1 MTTNFLLEE
10 ICLELHRTYDARI
23 LLKYPRN
30 IQNIFLSVAGK
41 NYNKLKGNKVLLS
54 LINMLNSPS
63 KQPVTDYLSGPD
75 EIIKMSSSRYDKTI
89 YLFGESSHSSLSGCH
104 KFPMLKKQV
113 KVGDYLNDLFR
124 TSPVF
129 IDFYIEIG
137 VMLNVLVNIPKDSGQ
152 RLYDIFNKMKDCFGK
167 QDLKCDSNVRIHGID
182 ARNITSKN
190 LGLERT
196 YKNLGLIATDV
207 RMQMYVLK
215 NRRSGVWISVKDF
228 VLKYKDVIEVFKKV
242 KTVDDIIKII
252 IDDIN
257 KDRLLEKEFRRS
269 ILKKEDIIDFFVNN
283 HVRKELEKIHAIN
296 FFGKWFNILTTS
308 DIFPPGLD
316 IINIILDISTGSI
329 MDVYAVS
336 RMFKI
341 FDVKKT
347 EFYPRE
353 PRNII
358 YYAGNGHTIP
368 MFKFLEKLSF
378 STVEKANSDVLSS
391 CVNMKNIKQPLF
403 S

>member
-10 ICLELHRTYDARI
+10 ICLELHRTYDARV
-23 LLKYPRN
+23 LLKYPKY
-30 IQNIFLSVAGK
+30 IQNMFLSIAGK

-54 LINMLNSPS
+54 LINMLNYPN
-63 KQPVTDYLSGPD
+63 KQPITDYLSGPD
-75 EIIKMSSSRYDKTI
+75 EIIKMGSSRYDKTI
-89 YLFGESSHSSLSGCH
+89 YLFGENLHSSLSGCH

-113 KVGDYLNDLFR
+113 KVEDYLKDLFR
-124 TSPVF
+124 TSLVF

-137 VMLNVLVNIPKDSGQ
+137 VMLNVLVDIPRDSGQ

-167 QDLKCDSNVRIHGID
+167 KGIKCDSNVRIHGID
-182 ARNITSKN
+182 ARNITS
-190 LGLERT
+190 LEKT
-196 YKNLGLIATDV
+196 YKNLGLIASEI
-207 RMQMYVLK
+207 RMQIYVLK
-215 NRRSGVWISVKDF
+215 NQRSVWICVKDF
-228 VLKYKDVIEVFKKV
+228 VLKYKDVIEVFRKV
-242 KTVDDIIKII
+242 KTVDDILKII

-283 HVRKELEKIHAIN
+283 HVRKELEKIQVNID
-296 FFGKWFNILTTS
+296 FFGKWFNLVTIS
-308 DIFPPGLD
+308 DNFPEGIE
-316 IINIILDISTGSI
+316 IINIILDISTASI
-329 MDVYAVS
+329 MDVYSVS

-347 EFYPRE
+347 DFYPRE

-358 YYAGNGHTIP
+358 YYAGNGHTLP
-368 MFKFLEKLSF
+368 MFKFLEKLGF
-378 STVEKANSDVLSS
+378 SIIEKGNSDVLSS
-391 CVNMKNIKQPLF
+391 CINMKNIKQPLF

>member
-10 ICLELHRTYDARI
+10 ICLELHRTYDARV

-30 IQNIFLSVAGK
+30 IKNIFLSVAAK
-41 NYNKLKGNKVLLS
+41 NYNKLKGNRILLS

-75 EIIKMSSSRYDKTI
+75 EIIKMGSSTYDKTI
-89 YLFGESSHSSLSGCH
+89 YLFGESSHSSLSGCN

-113 KVGDYLNDLFR
+113 KVEDYLKDLFR

-137 VMLNVLVNIPKDSGQ
+137 VMLNVLLNIPKDSGQ
-152 RLYDIFNKMKDCFGK
+152 RVYDIFNKMKDCFGK

-182 ARNITSKN
+182 ARNITS
-190 LGLERT
+190 LEGT

-215 NRRSGVWISVKDF
+215 NQRSVWISVKDF
-228 VLKYKDVIEVFKKV
+228 VLKYKDVIEVLKKV
-242 KTVDDIIKII
+242 KTVDDILKII

-269 ILKKEDIIDFFVNN
+269 VLKKEDIIDFFVNN
-283 HVRKELEKIHAIN
+283 HVRKELKKMQVSIN
-296 FFGKWFNILTTS
+296 FFSEWFKLLTIS
-308 DIFPPGLD
+308 NNFPQG
-316 IINIILDISTGSI
+316 IEIVNMILDISTASI
-329 MDVYAVS
+329 MDVYTVS

-358 YYAGNGHTIP
+358 YYGGNGHTVP
-368 MFKFLEKLSF
+368 MFKFLEKLGF
-378 STVEKANSDVLSS
+378 STIEKGNSDVLSS
-391 CVNMKNIKQPLF
+391 CINMKNIKQPLF

>member
-1 MTTNFLLEE
+1 
-10 ICLELHRTYDARI
+10 
-23 LLKYPRN
+23 
-30 IQNIFLSVAGK
+30 
-41 NYNKLKGNKVLLS
+41 
-54 LINMLNSPS
+54 
-63 KQPVTDYLSGPD
+63 
-75 EIIKMSSSRYDKTI
+75 
-89 YLFGESSHSSLSGCH
+89 
-104 KFPMLKKQV
+104 
-113 KVGDYLNDLFR
+113 
-124 TSPVF
+124 
-129 IDFYIEIG
+129 
-137 VMLNVLVNIPKDSGQ
+137 
-152 RLYDIFNKMKDCFGK
+152 
-167 QDLKCDSNVRIHGID
+167 
-182 ARNITSKN
+182 
-190 LGLERT
+190 
-196 YKNLGLIATDV
+196 
-207 RMQMYVLK
+207 MYVLK
-215 NRRSGVWISVKDF
+215 NQRSGVWISVKDF